1 DAGLPGR
8 RAPRAPDQR
17 LQPRERRHHA
27 HAAVLRRGRG
37 DDARCGH
44 LLQRVAPRFPEAR
57 RLPGPRIRGAAR
69 ASAGAPHAARLGDER
84 RSQDHAAHPRHR
96 AARRT
101 AREGDA
107 QGDGPGPGAEH
118 ARGKGQPAV
127 LRGALPGGAA
137 GGHGPRADQRLP
149 RRHGG
154 GRANRLR
161 HQGAAGLL
169 GRHGREPPRH
179 QPFHRAAGPLSRA
192 RIHVD
197 GRALRAARDAREEP
211 VRLMRQVF
219 SAAGF
224 REMRLAWAALALAI
238 LAAIGIVAGSHW
250 YGEKEKRDS
259 ADYSRRL
266 REARARVE
274 SARRERDNLQQSAD
288 VFRTLVDRGML
299 QTESRLDVVELLNT
313 LRVRYQLSR
322 DYEIAPQRTLALPGG
337 RVFQSVDGLASR
349 VKLKARALHEGD
361 MLGFLDALEGSSRG
375 FYPVDK
381 CTMRRVDV
389 ADADSLQPRV
399 EAECTLEWITLKD
412 KHANRPA

>member
-1 DAGLPGR
+1 
-8 RAPRAPDQR
+8 
-17 LQPRERRHHA
+17 
-27 HAAVLRRGRG
+27 
-37 DDARCGH
+37 
-44 LLQRVAPRFPEAR
+44 
-57 RLPGPRIRGAAR
+57 
-69 ASAGAPHAARLGDER
+69 
-84 RSQDHAAHPRHR
+84 
-96 AARRT
+96 
-101 AREGDA
+101 
-107 QGDGPGPGAEH
+107 
-118 ARGKGQPAV
+118 
-127 LRGALPGGAA
+127 
-137 GGHGPRADQRLP
+137 
-149 RRHGG
+149 
-154 GRANRLR
+154 
-161 HQGAAGLL
+161 
-169 GRHGREPPRH
+169 
-179 QPFHRAAGPLSRA
+179 
-192 RIHVD
+192 
-197 GRALRAARDAREEP
+197 
-211 VRLMRQVF
+211 MRQVF

-313 LRVRYQLSR
+313 LRVRYQLIL

-337 RVFQSVDGLASR
+337 RVFQSVDVLASR